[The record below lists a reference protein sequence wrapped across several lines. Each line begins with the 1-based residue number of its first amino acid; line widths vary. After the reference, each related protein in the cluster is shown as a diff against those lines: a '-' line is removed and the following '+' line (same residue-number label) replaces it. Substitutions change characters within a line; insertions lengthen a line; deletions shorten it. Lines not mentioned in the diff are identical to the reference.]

1 MRLKEWCLV
10 HTRDLYALAMIIAN
24 SGFPLREKEKLL
36 PAPLRQRLYLRVLA
50 NDTGDTLTH
59 LFLSLGSTL
68 LQSRT
73 NTTDFSIGPSKDPAQ
88 SRGIVLTGEK
98 GS

>member
-1 MRLKEWCLV
+1 MRK
-10 HTRDLYALAMIIAN
+10 
-24 SGFPLREKEKLL
+24 KL

-59 LFLSLGSTL
+59 LFLSLGCTV

-73 NTTDFSIGPSKDPAQ
+73 NTTGFSIGPSKDPAQ
-88 SRGIVLTGEK
+88 SRGICLLVKREANLVGVLENVYMK
-98 GS
+98 GLKSLFKVYLSY